1 MASEMDAPKPEESEN
16 VLRDETLP
24 TGDVADSVQADADES
39 VADEADVVD
48 DIIVDG
54 SPVEANAEQEEADI
68 VEAKEAAPIEAESF
82 EMPVV
87 PEISGEP
94 RQEDAEKSEKAP
106 SDKEVAAEED
116 AEGSSEPK
124 LEWYVVKV
132 QVNRE
137 ESVRKALER
146 RVSMYGLD
154 KYFGTLLVPTERI
167 TEVRAGKKRTRK
179 VRLLPG
185 YLIVQMEINDD
196 TWFLIR
202 ETSGIGDFTGPDGKP
217 TPMEPHEV
225 QRLLAREQ
233 TEDKQEAK
241 IKISFAINDRVKIKD
256 GTFANYEGEVHQ
268 IDDSSGVVVV
278 MINIFGRSTPVTL
291 EYWQIEAVA

>member
-1 MASEMDAPKPEESEN
+1 VSVASELDAPKPEESED
-16 VLRDETLP
+16 VLRDETTP
-24 TGDVADSVQADADES
+24 TGEVTDSDQADAEDSVIDEQ
-39 VADEADVVD
+39 VADNASSVEDMF
-48 DIIVDG
+48 
-54 SPVEANAEQEEADI
+54 VEANAELKSVDE
-68 VEAKEAAPIEAESF
+68 VEAADTEPVQPTAPIIQPAKKSKDADAQAKEGDEDES
-82 EMPVV
+82 
-87 PEISGEP
+87 
-94 RQEDAEKSEKAP
+94 ED
-106 SDKEVAAEED
+106 
-116 AEGSSEPK
+116 SSEPK

-154 KYFGTLLVPTERI
+154 KYFGKLLVPTERV

-185 YLIVQMEINDD
+185 YLIVQMEINDE

-241 IKISFAINDRVKIKD
+241 IKISFVMGDRVKIKD

-268 IDDSSGVVVV
+268 IDDTSGVVVV